1 MLLVNYLLPI
11 FGQHADIIGQGFI
24 ADGYFITASHVLN
37 PDSAAYIVYQGK
49 TISLTKE
56 TPIVNSC
63 PPMENGIVNL
73 DETSPADVA
82 VFNFKGVSSPL
93 HLSEY
98 VPSKGEELLSL
109 CVFDNHNNTIFS
121 AEPGEVIEEYVL
133 TEKRGVTMQERAGN
147 YYGCVINRRGA
158 SSGSPLLIGNEV
170 VGIMHGGHDNDI
182 CVCLSAKAVIDLL
195 KSKL

>member
-37 PDSAAYIVYQGK
+37 LDSAAYIVYQGK

-109 CVFDNHNNTIFS
+109 CVFDNHGIFS
-121 AEPGEVIEEYVL
+121 EKSGYVL
-133 TEKRGVTMQERAGN
+133 SEKKGVTMQERTGN
-147 YYGCVINRRGA
+147 YYGCGINRRSG
-158 SSGSPLLIGNEV
+158 SSGSPLLIGNDV
-170 VGIMHGGHDNDI
+170 VGIMQSGHDNDI
-182 CVCLSAKAVIDLL
+182 CVCLSAKAVIDLI
-195 KSKL
+195 KTKL